1 MDALAL
7 LGVDFISTTQ
17 YHPSVLQ
24 QANSHNIPVLCGVS
38 SYEDAYNAL
47 LYGAEALKFYPSSA
61 VSPAQLA
68 VILHRLHHTSSD
80 LPTILLDK
88 KSIMMGNIPIVV
100 AGGVTESMM
109 SEYIAVGATNFCVGY
124 DCSNITDFRDCFR

>member
-1 MDALAL
+1 MEAPAL

-68 VILHRLHHTSSD
+68 DILQRLHHTSSD
-80 LPTILLDK
+80 LSTRLYYK
-88 KSIMMGNIPIVV
+88 KSILTTIPIVV

-124 DCSNITDFRDCFR
+124 DCSNISDFKDCFR